1 MGERCAGLGEA
12 SREAAVGA
20 SSTLEGSG
28 PQRGGGVTLA
38 MCRESNLM
46 AWSSLSCAGMTR
58 EGRGAAMRVLLI
70 GSGGR
75 EHALAWKLAQSPRLT
90 KLWIAPGNAGTGL
103 CGENVAI
110 DVADH
115 AAVVRFARGER
126 GRSRRDRAGCA
137 GGGGAG
143 RRCARGGHPLLR
155 AEQGGGAARGQQ
167 ELHQGAL
174 RRDGDPDRGV
184 GAVRG
189 GGPCP
194 RLSAGARG
202 ADRDQG
208 RWAGAGQGRD
218 GGDDAGRGR
227 SRGARL
233 LCRARS
239 GRRAARS

>member
-1 MGERCAGLGEA
+1 MSSS
-12 SREAAVGA
+12 SRGID
-20 SSTLEGSG
+20 
-28 PQRGGGVTLA
+28 
-38 MCRESNLM
+38 
-46 AWSSLSCAGMTR
+46 
-58 EGRGAAMRVLLI
+58 MRVLLI

-90 KLWIAPGNAGTGL
+90 KLWIAPGNAGTGAL
-103 CGENVAI
+103 RGERR
-110 DVADH
+110 DRRRRSRGRR
-115 AAVVRFARGER
+115 AVCAGER

-143 RRCARGGHPLLR
+143 GRCAGGGPPLLR
-155 AEQGGGAARGQQ
+155 AEQGGGAARGEQ

-174 RRDGDPDRGV
+174 RRDEDSDRGV
-184 GAVRG
+184 GPVRG

-227 SRGARL
+227 SRGAGL
-233 LCRARS
+233 LCGDVRGVGQLGRDRGVPRGRGGERLRGLATAS
-239 GRRAARS
+239 GS